1 MDLSEKELS
10 VIQDLL
16 NEEELLVKKFQMLAE
31 HSQDETIKQQM
42 LDLTMNEVY
51 TEKEIL
57 GDALNS
63 EKNATTLYNL
73 GANECVHDNLRE
85 TMLDLLAKEHDIQVD
100 VFNQMHTMGY
110 YPTPA
115 AEAKKVQEAKT
126 KFECGFKAV

>member
-1 MDLSEKELS
+1 
-10 VIQDLL
+10 
-16 NEEELLVKKFQMLAE
+16 
-31 HSQDETIKQQM
+31 
-42 LDLTMNEVY
+42 MNEVY

-100 VFNQMHTMGY
+100 VFNQMHTMATILLL
-110 YPTPA
+110 PLKQ
-115 AEAKKVQEAKT
+115 KKYRRQKQNLNVDLRLYKYT
-126 KFECGFKAV
+126 S

>member
-1 MDLSEKELS
+1 
-10 VIQDLL
+10 
-16 NEEELLVKKFQMLAE
+16 
-31 HSQDETIKQQM
+31 
-42 LDLTMNEVY
+42 MNEVY

-100 VFNQMHTMGY
+100 VFQGMECIQWATILLL
-110 YPTPA
+110 PLKQ
-115 AEAKKVQEAKT
+115 KKCRRQKQNLNVDLRLCKYT
-126 KFECGFKAV
+126 S

>member
-1 MDLSEKELS
+1 
-10 VIQDLL
+10 
-16 NEEELLVKKFQMLAE
+16 
-31 HSQDETIKQQM
+31 
-42 LDLTMNEVY
+42 MNEVY

-110 YPTPA
+110 YPTPLLRS
-115 AEAKKVQEAKT
+115 KKSAGSKN
-126 KFECGFKAV
+126 KI

>member
-1 MDLSEKELS
+1 
-10 VIQDLL
+10 
-16 NEEELLVKKFQMLAE
+16 
-31 HSQDETIKQQM
+31 
-42 LDLTMNEVY
+42 MNEVY

-110 YPTPA
+110 YPTPCCCTKGA
-115 AEAKKVQEAKT
+115 RRRQKQNLNVDLRLCKIYKLNSIKV
-126 KFECGFKAV
+126 

>member
-1 MDLSEKELS
+1 
-10 VIQDLL
+10 
-16 NEEELLVKKFQMLAE
+16 
-31 HSQDETIKQQM
+31 
-42 LDLTMNEVY
+42 MNEVY

-85 TMLDLLAKEHDIQVD
+85 TMLDLLAKEHD
-100 VFNQMHTMGY
+100 

>member
-1 MDLSEKELS
+1 
-10 VIQDLL
+10 
-16 NEEELLVKKFQMLAE
+16 
-31 HSQDETIKQQM
+31 
-42 LDLTMNEVY
+42 MNEVY

-115 AEAKKVQEAKT
+115 AEAKKKCRRQKQNLNVDLRLCKYT
-126 KFECGFKAV
+126 N

>member
-1 MDLSEKELS
+1 
-10 VIQDLL
+10 
-16 NEEELLVKKFQMLAE
+16 
-31 HSQDETIKQQM
+31 
-42 LDLTMNEVY
+42 MNEVY

-115 AEAKKVQEAKT
+115 AEAKKSARSKN
-126 KFECGFKAV
+126 KI

>member
-1 MDLSEKELS
+1 
-10 VIQDLL
+10 
-16 NEEELLVKKFQMLAE
+16 
-31 HSQDETIKQQM
+31 
-42 LDLTMNEVY
+42 MNEVY

-100 VFNQMHTMGY
+100 VFNQMHILHL
-110 YPTPA
+110 PLKQ
-115 AEAKKVQEAKT
+115 KKCKKQKQNLNVVLRLCKYT
-126 KFECGFKAV
+126 S

>member
-1 MDLSEKELS
+1 
-10 VIQDLL
+10 
-16 NEEELLVKKFQMLAE
+16 
-31 HSQDETIKQQM
+31 
-42 LDLTMNEVY
+42 MNEVY

-100 VFNQMHTMGY
+100 VFSLKRDFFNSLSF
-110 YPTPA
+110 PSLA
-115 AEAKKVQEAKT
+115 
-126 KFECGFKAV
+126 FSLFCN

>member
-1 MDLSEKELS
+1 
-10 VIQDLL
+10 
-16 NEEELLVKKFQMLAE
+16 
-31 HSQDETIKQQM
+31 
-42 LDLTMNEVY
+42 MNEVY

-100 VFNQMHTMGY
+100 VFNQMHTILHL
-110 YPTPA
+110 PLKQ
-115 AEAKKVQEAKT
+115 KKCRRQKQNLNVDLRLCKYT
-126 KFECGFKAV
+126 S

>member
-1 MDLSEKELS
+1 
-10 VIQDLL
+10 
-16 NEEELLVKKFQMLAE
+16 
-31 HSQDETIKQQM
+31 
-42 LDLTMNEVY
+42 MNEVY

-100 VFNQMHTMGY
+100 VFNQMLTMRY

>member
-1 MDLSEKELS
+1 
-10 VIQDLL
+10 
-16 NEEELLVKKFQMLAE
+16 
-31 HSQDETIKQQM
+31 
-42 LDLTMNEVY
+42 MNEVY

-100 VFNQMHTMGY
+100 VFQGMEFAVVEVQITNLNFTRGSFNHTHCNLFLIVPDALRESGL
-110 YPTPA
+110 P
-115 AEAKKVQEAKT
+115 
-126 KFECGFKAV
+126 

>member
-1 MDLSEKELS
+1 
-10 VIQDLL
+10 
-16 NEEELLVKKFQMLAE
+16 
-31 HSQDETIKQQM
+31 
-42 LDLTMNEVY
+42 MNEVY

-115 AEAKKVQEAKT
+115 AEAKKYRRQKQNLNVDLRLYKYTSWIQVTNK
-126 KFECGFKAV
+126 

>member
-1 MDLSEKELS
+1 MIKCGTDIIEIDRIKDAIEKEGF
-10 VIQDLL
+10 
-16 NEEELLVKKFQMLAE
+16 KKR
-31 HSQDETIKQQM
+31 
-42 LDLTMNEVY
+42 VY

>member
-1 MDLSEKELS
+1 
-10 VIQDLL
+10 
-16 NEEELLVKKFQMLAE
+16 
-31 HSQDETIKQQM
+31 
-42 LDLTMNEVY
+42 MNEVY

-100 VFNQMHTMGY
+100 VFQGREAVWISLIHILEFY
-110 YPTPA
+110 HA
-115 AEAKKVQEAKT
+115 AT
-126 KFECGFKAV
+126 LSIFKIIK